1 MDAYLVPLFMFGFL
15 TAALCRPQLDQSTK
29 TILSSGVDIV
39 LAVDLSASML
49 ALDMSE
55 PGSEEITRLDVVKD
69 VLNDFINQRT
79 NDRIG
84 LVAFSVDP
92 YLVSALTLDKD
103 HLQRNLQRLRVG
115 LTRKLAQI
123 SVLP

>member
-1 MDAYLVPLFMFGFL
+1 MPTLFRYLCLVFL

-55 PGSEEITRLDVVKD
+55 PGSEEITK
-69 VLNDFINQRT
+69 
-79 NDRIG
+79 
-84 LVAFSVDP
+84 A
-92 YLVSALTLDKD
+92 
-103 HLQRNLQRLRVG
+103 
-115 LTRKLAQI
+115 
-123 SVLP
+123 